1 MRRGAELIGFVLL
14 FDIVV
19 IGGYL
24 LLTGPLGRVVWIVST
39 LALFSLVIA
48 AYLFGRLSSDA
59 AWAAQPP
66 HRSGESNRSFRQRPS
81 AFSEATPDSSGADT
95 RNRTPAERRSTG
107 VGERRDWEAHE
118 QLYSSRD
125 WRAGYRNCR
134 PHGGLNHPGGIV
146 LPFNRPTWA

>member
-1 MRRGAELIGFVLL
+1 MGRGAELIGFVLL

-24 LLTGPLGRVVWIVST
+24 LLTEPLGMVVWIVPT

-59 AWAAQPP
+59 ASAARPP
-66 HRSGESNRSFRQRPS
+66 HRSGESNRSFRQRPA
-81 AFSEATPDSSGADT
+81 AFSGATPDSSCADT

-107 VGERRDWEAHE
+107 VGERLSAGVRLRVSAPELSGVASENADG
-118 QLYSSRD
+118 L
-125 WRAGYRNCR
+125 WRTDRFDFPER
-134 PHGGLNHPGGIV
+134 
-146 LPFNRPTWA
+146 